1 MEAKTLAKNIS
12 VSPRKLR
19 LIADVVRGKPVQEAL
34 VILQFMPEHAAA
46 DVARAV
52 RTAMANAENTYQMNP
67 QALRISAITIEEGLK
82 LRRMM
87 PMARG
92 RAGRV
97 NKRHSHIRVVV
108 SDGEAQRGA

>member
-12 VSPRKLR
+12 VAPRKLR
-19 LIADVVRGKPVQEAL
+19 LIADVIRGKPVNEAL
-34 VILQFMPEHAAA
+34 VTLQFMQERAAA
-46 DVARAV
+46 DVARAI
-52 RTAMANAENTYQMNP
+52 RTAIANAENTYQLN
-67 QALRISAITIEEGLK
+67 QQRLRVVAITVEEGIK

-108 SDGEAQRGA
+108 GDGEAQRGA